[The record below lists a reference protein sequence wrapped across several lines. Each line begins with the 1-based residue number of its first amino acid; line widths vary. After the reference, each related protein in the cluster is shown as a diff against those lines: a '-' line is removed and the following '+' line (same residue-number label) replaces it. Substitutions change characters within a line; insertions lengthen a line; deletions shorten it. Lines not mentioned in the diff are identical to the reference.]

1 MSLAFIKSP
10 CGAPLFLITAPGYVR
25 CDAPEINRFDARRY
39 VPHAT
44 TLDIGQGEFMVI
56 KLGKELRVI
65 SLRKFDM
72 ISK

>member
-1 MSLAFIKSP
+1 MKSP
-10 CGAPLFLITAPGYVR
+10 GGALHVLLAAPGYVR
-25 CDAPEINRFDARRY
+25 CDAPGIKQVDARRY
-39 VPHAT
+39 VP